1 MESERNMNAMK
12 SIVAGVLCLAAGVAA
27 AQTNKVVNVTV
38 RTSLGEI
45 ELALDAE
52 KAPVTVSNFLG
63 YVKSGHYDGTVF
75 HRVIDGF
82 MIQGGGFTKGLEQKP
97 TRPPIRNEA
106 TNGLKNRK
114 YTVAMARTG
123 VVDSATCQFFIN
135 VKDNAFLDHRSP
147 DPRGFGYAVFG
158 AVTKG
163 TNVVD
168 KIAKVKTGN
177 FGYFADVPLEPVV
190 IEKVECR

>member
-1 MESERNMNAMK
+1 MK
-12 SIVAGVLCLAAGVAA
+12 KLMVMVLGLAAAVAG

-38 RTSLGEI
+38 KTSLGTI

-52 KAPVTVSNFLG
+52 KAPVTVSNFVG
-63 YVKSGHYDGTVF
+63 YAKSGHYDGTVF

-97 TRPPIRNEA
+97 TRPPIKNEA
-106 TNGLKNRK
+106 KNGLKNKK

-123 VVDSATCQFFIN
+123 IVDSATCQFFIN
-135 VKDNAFLDHRSP
+135 VKDNVFLDHRSP
-147 DPRGFGYAVFG
+147 DPRGYGYAVFG
-158 AVTKG
+158 TVTKG
-163 TNVVD
+163 MDIVD

-177 FGYFADVPLEPVV
+177 VGYFADVPLEPVV
-190 IEKVECR
+190 IEKVTIAAGPAAF

>member
-1 MESERNMNAMK
+1 MNAMK
-12 SIVAGVLCLAAGVAA
+12 SIVAGLLCLAAGVAA

-97 TRPPIRNEA
+97 TRLPIRNEA

>member
-135 VKDNAFLDHRSP
+135 VNDNAFLDHRSP

-163 TNVVD
+163 TNIVD